1 MRGSWVI
8 WALGALAC
16 AGCSDNAQQTPNGVM
31 TGAGSAAPAA
41 ASAGAGGGVAPSAGA
56 APGVPVANA
65 GTGGTTATPAG
76 AGGSAGAP
84 AIMDAGL
91 MTSDAAASGD
101 AAAGADAAGDPGSGK
116 CDRPCL
122 IMHVHDF
129 LDALV
134 AHDGS
139 KLPMATALKYTENGT
154 AQMIGQ
160 GLWKSASK
168 LHEDTRLEFADPD
181 QGQVASQIVIDENGG
196 TPVLYQARLKL
207 VEHQITEIESMSVRQ
222 ADAANGFFSVEG
234 MKPEAIWNQPI
245 DASKRLTRMQLK
257 AEVDHY
263 IDYLDGKTDSSGVH
277 LDSGCARYEN
287 GIQTASGVGFAL
299 QNWAFDV
306 VPRYLVFDEE
316 YGIAWGMFPFAMTA
330 DSLVVGEAFK
340 VVDGKIMMI
349 RAVMANMPAKAW
361 D

>member
-16 AGCSDNAQQTPNGVM
+16 AGCGDSAQQTPAGVM
-31 TGAGSAAPAA
+31 TGAGSAAPPAA
-41 ASAGAGGGVAPSAGA
+41 IAGVGGSVV
-56 APGVPVANA
+56 PGA
-65 GTGGTTATPAG
+65 GTGPAVPVPTAGMGGMNAAPAG
-76 AGGSAGAP
+76 AGGSAGAT
-84 AIMDAGL
+84 ANADAGAVIMDAA
-91 MTSDAAASGD
+91 TT
-101 AAAGADAAGDPGSGK
+101 ADAAGGADAGADTGSGK

-122 IMHVHDF
+122 IMHVHEF

-154 AQMIGQ
+154 AQMVGQ

-181 QGQVASQIVIDENGG
+181 QGQVASQIVIDENGS
-196 TPVLYQARLKL
+196 TPVLYQARLKI

-222 ADAANGFFSVEG
+222 ADAANGFFSVDG
-234 MKPEAIWNQPI
+234 MKPEALWNQPI
-245 DASKRLTRMQLK
+245 DASKRLTRVQLK
-257 AEVDHY
+257 AEVDKY
-263 IDYLDGKTDSSGVH
+263 IDYLDGKTNSSGVN

-287 GIQTASGVGFAL
+287 GIQTASGAGFAL

-330 DSLVVGEAFK
+330 SSLVVGEAFK